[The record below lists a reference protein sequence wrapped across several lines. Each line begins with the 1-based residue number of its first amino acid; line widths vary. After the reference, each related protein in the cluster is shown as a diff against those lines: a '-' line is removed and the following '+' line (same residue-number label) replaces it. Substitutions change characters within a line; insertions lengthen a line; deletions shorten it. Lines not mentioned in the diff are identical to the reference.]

1 MVFKSCFFTACGITL
16 VIADTGSDSLTMSV
30 GTNGTIVQAKT
41 GTTEFMGT
49 EYNPHKCLLQFLSL
63 ECDEDTCAELNG
75 YQLECVSQGLQNG
88 KEKKMCEC
96 KDDDMNVCQNSTNP
110 TVTSGTV
117 PQFGECS
124 DQLQCIDSYGYIS
137 TSKEEGP
144 ICAEKLHCLQEVNTT
159 ATAPASICHTCMS
172 CIAQNDAAEKQLATA
187 KRFNCATI
195 CPKEILDTVKERNA
209 AGVGIA
215 DSFEVTPPPSG
226 SEDDQTGSGSDD
238 DGPGTVSSSAAVPQ
252 VNLAVLLSTIVAVAL
267 IGAIN

>member
-41 GTTEFMGT
+41 
-49 EYNPHKCLLQFLSL
+49 
-63 ECDEDTCAELNG
+63 
-75 YQLECVSQGLQNG
+75 GLQNG

-238 DGPGTVSSSAAVPQ
+238 DGPGTMKREEEEMKER
-252 VNLAVLLSTIVAVAL
+252 
-267 IGAIN
+267 GD